1 MQIFRYLLKDLFLG
15 LLITM
20 LIEKIFL
27 FLNLR
32 EHWLTI
38 LSLLLFPG
46 DLLSFAPSQQAQVEF
61 FPFSVAKI
69 DKNEELF
76 EQIVNREVLFE
87 QIVNREDNVKTF
99 RFDLENFQLK
109 PFFDLKTINEKQNYI
124 LFYGSSQPPY
134 EKTGN
139 EEEDSA
145 HNIPHLYIGEQRSI
159 IRKIN
164 FNRDDNPR
172 SRAANYQLANPE
184 NQQDRSLLERSL

>member
-1 MQIFRYLLKDLFLG
+1 M
-15 LLITM
+15 
-20 LIEKIFL
+20 
-27 FLNLR
+27 
-32 EHWLTI
+32 
-38 LSLLLFPG
+38 LFPG

-76 EQIVNREVLFE
+76 EQIVNKNEVLFE

-99 RFDLENFQLK
+99 RFDLDNSELK
-109 PFFDLKTINEKQNYI
+109 PFFDLKTKKEKQNYI
-124 LFYGSSQPPY
+124 LFYGSGQPPY

-139 EEEDSA
+139 EEEDLL
-145 HNIPHLYIGEQRSI
+145 HNILHLYIGEQRSI

-172 SRAANYQLANPE
+172 SRAANYLLANPE
-184 NQQDRSLLERSL
+184 NQQDGVFLREVYNVSMEMIGNFLFMPGQQVFIHPVFPRNVRKE